1 MINTTEKFLGILAEA
16 SVEPVEQVV
25 EQQVVGQQ
33 AVEISRSLL
42 IGAGILFLVLIAV
55 CICLAVICIRRGKTK
70 EEKAVQKEAF
80 PAVGTVLVGKLH
92 EQGERSGQQD
102 CFGVSDTSL
111 MKSRGL
117 LAVVADGMG
126 GLSDGDKVSTA
137 AVEAILD
144 GFLFYQGKAT
154 PQQQLLMLAKQAV
167 ETVNELLGPA
177 KLRKSGSTLV
187 MGLVKDGMFSFLSIG
202 DSRICLYRNGLLTQL
217 NREHIF
223 RNKLA
228 LDAVN
233 GKISLQEVYTDQRG
247 EGLTSFL
254 GMGMLEH
261 MDMPAAP
268 LRLIPGD
275 KLLLMSDGV
284 YNALSEKELTAALGE
299 DPGQAVEKIHQAIQ
313 EKGYTNQD
321 NYTAVILEC
330 CAGEADETEGSAVEK
345 AGPAPEALPHTED
358 PEH

>member
-1 MINTTEKFLGILAEA
+1 MNSMTGKVFGILAEA
-16 SVEPVEQVV
+16 SAEPVEQVV
-25 EQQVVGQQ
+25 EQQVALQ
-33 AVEISRSLL
+33 AVEISRGML
-42 IGAGILFLVLIAV
+42 IGAGILFFALIAV
-55 CICLAVICIRRGKTK
+55 CICLAAVCIRRGKIK

-80 PAVGTVLVGKLH
+80 PAVRSVRVGKLH

-102 CFGVSDTSL
+102 CFGVTDTSL

-154 PQQQLLMLAKQAV
+154 PQQQLLMLTKQVV

-187 MGLVKDGMFSFLSIG
+187 MGLVKDGMFTFLSIG

-233 GKISLQEVYTDQRG
+233 GTVSLQDVFTDQRG

-254 GMGMLEH
+254 GMGTLEH

-268 LRLIPGD
+268 IRLIPGD
-275 KLLLMSDGV
+275 KLILMSDGV
-284 YNALSEKELTAALGE
+284 YNALSEAELTAAIGE
-299 DPGQAVEKIHQAIQ
+299 APGEAVEELHRMIQ
-313 EKGYTNQD
+313 DKGYTNQD

-330 CAGEADETEGSAVEK
+330 CAEEVDKKEEPDVKENRAAAEK
-345 AGPAPEALPHTED
+345 LPHTED
-358 PEH
+358 PE

>member
-1 MINTTEKFLGILAEA
+1 MNSMAGKVLGILAEA
-16 SVEPVEQVV
+16 GAEPVEQVV
-25 EQQVVGQQ
+25 EQQVGQQ
-33 AVEISRSLL
+33 AVEISRGLL
-42 IGAGILFLVLIAV
+42 IGAGILFLALIAV
-55 CICLAVICIRRGKTK
+55 CICLVVICIRRGNKK

-80 PAVGTVLVGKLH
+80 REVRSVRVGKLH

-102 CFGVSDTSL
+102 CFGVTDTSL

-233 GKISLQEVYTDQRG
+233 GIVSLQDVFTDQRG

-254 GMGMLEH
+254 GMGSLEH

-275 KLLLMSDGV
+275 KLILMSDGV
-284 YNALSEKELTAALGE
+284 YNALSEAELTEALREAPGEAA
-299 DPGQAVEKIHQAIQ
+299 EKLHQAIQ

-330 CAGEADETEGSAVEK
+330 CAEDADEPEGSAVKE